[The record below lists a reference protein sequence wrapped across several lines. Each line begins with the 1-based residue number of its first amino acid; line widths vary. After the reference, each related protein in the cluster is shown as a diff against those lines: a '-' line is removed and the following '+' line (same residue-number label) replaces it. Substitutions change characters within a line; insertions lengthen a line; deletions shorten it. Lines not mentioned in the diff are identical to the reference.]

1 MWYKWFYSKSHKNVP
16 AYFDWGTKILNG
28 AKSFA
33 NLLKS
38 QDISYISMR
47 TWMMDILIPKAP
59 KYIFVREKCKDLL
72 TGIHIN
78 LLKAFY
84 FLVGLC
90 RNKCVYVRS
99 SDTND
104 FIQSLTRICY
114 STTNEILW
122 YLTGAK
128 NSFSKQI
135 LHQHVDMND
144 RNVKPRC
151 DIYAFFFLFN

>member
-1 MWYKWFYSKSHKNVP
+1 
-16 AYFDWGTKILNG
+16 
-28 AKSFA
+28 
-33 NLLKS
+33 
-38 QDISYISMR
+38 
-47 TWMMDILIPKAP
+47 MMDILIPKAP

-114 STTNEILW
+114 STTNEIL
-122 YLTGAK
+122 
-128 NSFSKQI
+128 
-135 LHQHVDMND
+135 
-144 RNVKPRC
+144 
-151 DIYAFFFLFN
+151 